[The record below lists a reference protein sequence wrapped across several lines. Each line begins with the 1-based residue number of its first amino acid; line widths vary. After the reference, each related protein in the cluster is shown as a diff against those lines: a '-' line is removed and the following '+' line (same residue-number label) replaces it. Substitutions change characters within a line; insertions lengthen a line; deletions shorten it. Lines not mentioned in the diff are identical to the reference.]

1 VVAVRPLARA
11 AGARAM
17 RVGEAPV
24 VVDGTLAKVFAEDV
38 LNRVYHMDVRDWM
51 TQMLAQWKET

>member
-1 VVAVRPLARA
+1 MLRDK
-11 AGARAM
+11 GQ
-17 RVGEAPV
+17 G
-24 VVDGTLAKVFAEDV
+24 VVDGTMSKVFSDDV